1 MDGSEN
7 TGEALRDG
15 YVYVAEGFDA
25 SIWTA
30 SPEVN
35 GADNGGIAS
44 SSSEIS
50 SIPAITA
57 AFSTASYLLSSQ
69 NVLVAE
75 EVFTQKRRG
84 SAKAVF
90 MNQA

>member
-25 SIWTA
+25 SIRMA
-30 SPEVN
+30 HPEGN
-35 GADNGGIAS
+35 GVDNGGIAS

-50 SIPAITA
+50 SISLHSQLRG
-57 AFSTASYLLSSQ
+57 FSACSQDVQAS
-69 NVLVAE
+69 
-75 EVFTQKRRG
+75 
-84 SAKAVF
+84 
-90 MNQA
+90 